1 MIIINTSLN
10 ENIMNE
16 QAEVVSQHLNNL
28 YGLIIEWGPK
38 VIGAI
43 FVLVIGLWV
52 VKIITRSIGKTLEK
66 REIDASLRP
75 FLKALISTVL
85 KALVIIS
92 VMGMVGIEMTSFI
105 AIIGA
110 AGLAIGLALSGA
122 LQNFAGGVMILIFKP
137 IQVGDFIEAQGFM
150 GTVKEIGIFTS
161 VLNTVD
167 NKTIFIPNGPL
178 STNALTNFSKEPLR
192 RVDWKFGIAYG
203 DDIDNFKSAI
213 NHFVSEDSR
222 ILKDPAY
229 FVGLSELA
237 DSSVNFAVRAWVEA
251 KDYWG
256 VYFDMN
262 EKVYNRFSEY
272 KLNIPFPQMD
282 IHVQNG
288 NGKEFIGKGLEKMAQ

>member
-1 MIIINTSLN
+1 
-10 ENIMNE
+10 MNE
-16 QAEVVSQHLNNL
+16 QAAEVSQHLNNL

-43 FVLVIGLWV
+43 FVLVVGLWV
-52 VKIITRSIGKTLEK
+52 VKIITRSIGRNFEK
-66 REIDASLRP
+66 RRIDASLRP
-75 FLKALISTVL
+75 FLVALISTVL
-85 KALVIIS
+85 KVLVIIS

-122 LQNFAGGVMILIFKP
+122 LQNFAGGVMLLIFKP
-137 IQVGDFIEAQGFM
+137 IQVGDFIEAQGHM
-150 GTVKEIGIFTS
+150 GTVKEIGIFTT

-167 NKTIFIPNGPL
+167 NRTIFIPNGPL
-178 STNALTNFSKEPLR
+178 STNSLTNFSKEPLR

-203 DDIDNFKSAI
+203 DDVENFKIAI
-213 NHFVSEDSR
+213 NQFISEDSR
-222 ILKDPAY
+222 ILKEPEY
-229 FVGLSELA
+229 FTGLSELA

-262 EKVYNRFSEY
+262 EKVYKRFSEY

-282 IHVQNG
+282 VHFQNG
-288 NGKEFIGKGLEKMAQ
+288 HEKEISDKDLKKMVQ